1 LWSPGILEYWE
12 SLLSCR
18 GEQVPNAIHFISGLP
33 RSGSTLLSAL
43 LTQNPR
49 FHAGMSGPVGG
60 FFTSLL
66 GQMSGANGFS
76 IFIDETQKKAILK
89 GVFENY
95 YAARHDKVVFDTNR
109 LWCSK
114 MPALADLFP
123 DAKVIACVRQT
134 AWIIDSIE
142 SLIRRNPFEMSKI
155 FNFDSGGTVYSRAE
169 GVSAGNGMVGY
180 AINALKEAYYGKHN
194 GNLMLLRYETLTSNP
209 AEAMKAV
216 YDFVGEMPF
225 KHDFNN
231 VEFDADEFD
240 TRLGTPG
247 LHRVGR
253 QVKAEK
259 RETILPPDIF
269 RRYENDN
276 FWNDPSLNTRRV
288 RVV

>member
-1 LWSPGILEYWE
+1 MVGIVKAGSGTSTAFTPGKH
-12 SLLSCR
+12 
-18 GEQVPNAIHFISGLP
+18 VPNTIHFISGLP
-33 RSGSTLLSAL
+33 RAGSTLLSAL
-43 LTQNPR
+43 LMQNPR

-66 GQMSGANGFS
+66 GQMSGANEFS

-95 YAARHDKVVFDTNR
+95 YAAQNDKVVFDTNR

-114 MPALADLFP
+114 MPAIADLFP

-134 AWIIDSIE
+134 AWIVDSIE

-155 FNFDSGGTVYSRAE
+155 FSFDAGGTVYSRAE

-180 AINALKEAYYGKHN
+180 AMNALKEAYYGKHTA
-194 GNLMLLRYETLTSNP
+194 NLMLLRYETLTSNP

-216 YDFVGEMPF
+216 YDFVGEKPF
-225 KHDFNN
+225 KHDFDN

-253 QVKAEK
+253 RVKAEK

-269 RRYENDN
+269 HRYENDN
-276 FWNDPSLNTRRV
+276 FWNDRALNTRHV